1 MAVTV
6 ADIRVYPL
14 NDMPVSDL
22 GDESI
27 QGALD
32 HATLYVDS
40 VKKDDAT
47 QAQLDGAIRA
57 LAGYNA
63 YVNYYDRPVSDVAGA
78 FQDGYFTPSS
88 TTEGIPNVKPMNAM
102 ESKRKALKEAAEIML
117 SIISIEPVG
126 DMPAKTVPF
135 MTITA

>member
-1 MAVTV
+1 MTVTV
-6 ADIRVYPL
+6 DDIRVYPL

-32 HATLYVDS
+32 QAVIYVDS
-40 VKKDDAT
+40 VKRGDAT
-47 QAQLDGAIRA
+47 ETQLDAATRA

-63 YVNYYDRPVSDVAGA
+63 YVNYFDRPVADVAGS

-88 TTEGIPNVKPMNAM
+88 TTDGIPNVKPMNAM
-102 ESKRKALKEAAEIML
+102 DSKRKALKETAEIML
-117 SIISIEPVG
+117 SIISIEPIG
-126 DMPAKTVPF
+126 DIPAKPVPF
-135 MTITA
+135 MSITA